1 MIRNLIIRSLF
12 VLLIFLNACNTVTG
26 TVEGT
31 GRGIIKDVK
40 TFHHYSTC
48 IFTDTQCG
56 DLDLKKWFNYDQS
69 TIRTNLNI
77 NQHYKIRTV
86 GEW

>member
-1 MIRNLIIRSLF
+1 MLKFEQNYDYITLSLF
-12 VLLIFLNACNTVTG
+12 VLKRTMIRYLKIIILLVILNFLNACNTVTG

-31 GRGIIKDVK
+31 GRGVIKDVK

-56 DLDLKKWFNYDQS
+56 DLDLKK
-69 TIRTNLNI
+69 
-77 NQHYKIRTV
+77 
-86 GEW
+86 